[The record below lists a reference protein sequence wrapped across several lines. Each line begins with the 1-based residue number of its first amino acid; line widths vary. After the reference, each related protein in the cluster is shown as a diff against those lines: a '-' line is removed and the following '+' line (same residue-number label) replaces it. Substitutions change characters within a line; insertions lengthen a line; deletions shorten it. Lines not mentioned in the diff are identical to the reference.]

1 MNWVFRSKIWRQ
13 SLTGNPPHYLN
24 HFNSRWNVS
33 FHWAAFDYSP
43 LIGKVFMIIS
53 EMFHWIWS
61 LRENCPNTELFLVRI
76 FLYSDWITKIYSVN
90 LLIQS
95 EYRKIWIRND
105 SVFGHFS
112 HSADVYF
119 HHQNCHVRSHSS
131 SWFSVACATPLVVF
145 LTSCLL
151 HLVRQSFCWNCF
163 RDSDFGIA
171 TLWFIGFYIS
181 FIYFVTPIHCSYQL
195 GLYF

>member
-1 MNWVFRSKIWRQ
+1 MSQVTGRTIGRIVTFHTFKLLKQTQIAHQ
-13 SLTGNPPHYLN
+13 SLSLKLASNLGGWHASVGSGNEDTVEWWQCVC
-24 HFNSRWNVS
+24 HFLQV
-33 FHWAAFDYSP
+33 
-43 LIGKVFMIIS
+43 
-53 EMFHWIWS
+53 
-61 LRENCPNTELFLVRI
+61 C
-76 FLYSDWITKIYSVN
+76 
-90 LLIQS
+90 
-95 EYRKIWIRND
+95 
-105 SVFGHFS
+105 FS

-131 SWFSVACATPLVVF
+131 SWFSVACATPLVIF

>member
-1 MNWVFRSKIWRQ
+1 MECIFSLSSFWLFSSNWQGFHDHIRDVSLDLITAWKVSKY
-13 SLTGNPPHYLN
+13 GV
-24 HFNSRWNVS
+24 VS
-33 FHWAAFDYSP
+33 SP
-43 LIGKVFMIIS
+43 YF
-53 EMFHWIWS
+53 
-61 LRENCPNTELFLVRI
+61 P
-76 FLYSDWITKIYSVN
+76 
-90 LLIQS
+90 
-95 EYRKIWIRND
+95 
-105 SVFGHFS
+105 VFGLNYEDLLRKPPYSIRIQENMDQKWLRIWTLFTQCY
-112 HSADVYF
+112 VYF

-131 SWFSVACATPLVVF
+131 SWFSVACATPLVIF

>member
-1 MNWVFRSKIWRQ
+1 MECIFSLSSFWLFSSNWQGFHDHIRDVSLDLITAWKVSKYGVVSSPYFPVFGLNYEDLLRKPPYSIRIQENMDQKWLRIW
-13 SLTGNPPHYLN
+13 T
-24 HFNSRWNVS
+24 
-33 FHWAAFDYSP
+33 
-43 LIGKVFMIIS
+43 
-53 EMFHWIWS
+53 
-61 LRENCPNTELFLVRI
+61 LFA
-76 FLYSDWITKIYSVN
+76 N
-90 LLIQS
+90 LPMQS
-95 EYRKIWIRND
+95 EYREIRTRNN

-131 SWFSVACATPLVVF
+131 SWFSVACATPLVIF